1 MSRRYPTAELYEE
14 RERDFYRNGNR
25 SDRNYEELDIELR
38 RGSDP
43 RRSAPDFFR
52 DDRPTA
58 GPMVLRGRERDED
71 TFSRAPPRSRRGGF
85 DDDDAIS
92 IRSRP
97 PPPPSSVRER
107 EIDDIT
113 LRRSDTGGRGR
124 REVEREKEEL
134 DVTIRRRE
142 QSRGP
147 PPREAH
153 FERDIP
159 FRRGDGARPR
169 EVSIEREDVRFRGR
183 GDNIDIRASH
193 KEFSRDGRDVSA
205 ERGSIRFQERD
216 GNFDIRASRREFSR
230 NGRDRSV
237 ERDSLV
243 IRGRERSLP
252 PPSSRGELVAREHE
266 EFVVRRPR
274 EQSRGPR
281 EREVVKDEIVIRRM
295 EERSPSPEPLPPP
308 PPPPPAPEPEIR
320 PPIIQEIITH
330 HRHIDHG
337 VERARSPTPPP
348 PPPAPPSPPRNERIE
363 IEINRRETRKGGRS
377 EFEELDIE
385 IDRSRSRGGFE
396 VRARSPSF
404 SPPRRRYTAPAPTD
418 SEFEIEADYY
428 NRKALE
434 RAYPGEVWNGATTD
448 WTIIDVPPGTKR
460 VQLDGI
466 GGGSQEV
473 TWQRYNGVRRSK
485 FISADDEHVTDVH
498 TQGPVKPKKKDMWT
512 EVTKDLVLRE
522 AIDGM
527 GYRCE
532 ETDDFYYIMEYL
544 RYEDVL
550 QLVEISDDIRR
561 KRKAR
566 IREIEFEREEI
577 RRPSSAYDDRY
588 YEHEVSFDS
597 RRSRY
602 R

>member
-43 RRSAPDFFR
+43 RRSGPDFFR
-52 DDRPTA
+52 DDRPPTA

-71 TFSRAPPRSRRGGF
+71 TFSRAPPPPRSRRGGF

-92 IRSRP
+92 MRSRH
-97 PPPPSSVRER
+97 PPPPSS
-107 EIDDIT
+107 
-113 LRRSDTGGRGR
+113 
-124 REVEREKEEL
+124 REKEEV

-142 QSRGP
+142 HSRGP

-153 FERDIP
+153 FDRDIP

-169 EVSIEREDVRFRGR
+169 EVSIERDDVRFRGR

-193 KEFSRDGRDVSA
+193 QEFSRDGRDISA

-216 GNFDIRASRREFSR
+216 GKFDLRASRREFSR

-252 PPSSRGELVAREHE
+252 APSSRGELIAREHE
-266 EFVVRRPR
+266 ELVVRRPR

-281 EREVVKDEIVIRRM
+281 EREVIKDEIVIRRM
-295 EERSPSPEPLPPP
+295 EERSPSPEPPPPP

-363 IEINRRETRKGGRS
+363 IEINRRDLRTRKGGRS
-377 EFEELDIE
+377 DFEELEIE
-385 IDRSRSRGGFE
+385 IDRSRSRNHDFE
-396 VRARSPSF
+396 
-404 SPPRRRYTAPAPTD
+404 
-418 SEFEIEADYY
+418 
-428 NRKALE
+428 
-434 RAYPGEVWNGATTD
+434 
-448 WTIIDVPPGTKR
+448 
-460 VQLDGI
+460 
-466 GGGSQEV
+466 
-473 TWQRYNGVRRSK
+473 
-485 FISADDEHVTDVH
+485 
-498 TQGPVKPKKKDMWT
+498 GPVKPKKKDMWT

-561 KRKAR
+561 KRKSR

>member
-14 RERDFYRNGNR
+14 RERDFYRNGTR
-25 SDRNYEELDIELR
+25 SDRNYEELDLELR

-71 TFSRAPPRSRRGGF
+71 TFSRAPPPPRSRRGGF

-92 IRSRP
+92 MRSRP
-97 PPPPSSVRER
+97 PPPPSSIRER

-124 REVEREKEEL
+124 RDLEREKDEI

-159 FRRGDGARPR
+159 FRLGDGARPR

-216 GNFDIRASRREFSR
+216 GNFDVRASRREFSR
-230 NGRDRSV
+230 NGRDRSI

-243 IRGRERSLP
+243 IRGRERSMP

-295 EERSPSPEPLPPP
+295 EERSPSPEPPPPP
-308 PPPPPAPEPEIR
+308 PPPPPAPSQR
-320 PPIIQEIITH
+320 FDHLSSRRSSHITGTS
-330 HRHIDHG
+330 IM
-337 VERARSPTPPP
+337 RARSPTPPP

-377 EFEELDIE
+377 TEFEELDIE
-385 IDRSRSRGGFE
+385 IDRSRSRTHDFE
-396 VRARSPSF
+396 
-404 SPPRRRYTAPAPTD
+404 
-418 SEFEIEADYY
+418 
-428 NRKALE
+428 
-434 RAYPGEVWNGATTD
+434 
-448 WTIIDVPPGTKR
+448 
-460 VQLDGI
+460 
-466 GGGSQEV
+466 
-473 TWQRYNGVRRSK
+473 
-485 FISADDEHVTDVH
+485 
-498 TQGPVKPKKKDMWT
+498 GPVKPKKKDMWT

-522 AIDGM
+522 AIDSM

-532 ETDDFYYIMEYL
+532 ETGDFYYIMEYL

-561 KRKAR
+561 KRKSR

>member
-14 RERDFYRNGNR
+14 RERDFYRNGKR
-25 SDRNYEELDIELR
+25 SDRNYEELDLELR

-52 DDRPTA
+52 DDRTTA
-58 GPMVLRGRERDED
+58 GPMVLRGRDRDDD
-71 TFSRAPPRSRRGGF
+71 TFSRAPPRSRRSGF
-85 DDDDAIS
+85 DDEDDAIT

-107 EIDDIT
+107 DIDDFS

-147 PPREAH
+147 PPSEAR
-153 FERDIP
+153 ERDIP

-169 EVSIEREDVRFRGR
+169 EVSLERDDVRFRGR
-183 GDNIDIRASH
+183 DGSIDVRATH
-193 KEFSRDGRDVSA
+193 KEFHRDGRDVSA

-216 GNFDIRASRREFSR
+216 GNFDIRASRRDFSR

-243 IRGRERSLP
+243 IRGRERSMP
-252 PPSSRGELVAREHE
+252 PPSSRGELIAREHE

-281 EREVVKDEIVIRRM
+281 EREVIKDEIVIRRM

-308 PPPPPAPEPEIR
+308 PPPPPMPEPEIR

-377 EFEELDIE
+377 TEFEELDIE
-385 IDRSRSRGGFE
+385 IDRSRSRDFE
-396 VRARSPSF
+396 
-404 SPPRRRYTAPAPTD
+404 
-418 SEFEIEADYY
+418 
-428 NRKALE
+428 
-434 RAYPGEVWNGATTD
+434 
-448 WTIIDVPPGTKR
+448 
-460 VQLDGI
+460 
-466 GGGSQEV
+466 
-473 TWQRYNGVRRSK
+473 
-485 FISADDEHVTDVH
+485 
-498 TQGPVKPKKKDMWT
+498 VKPKKKDMWT

-532 ETDDFYYIMEYL
+532 ETEDFFYIMEYL

-550 QLVEISDDIRR
+550 HLVEISDDIRR
-561 KRKAR
+561 RRKSR

-577 RRPSSAYDDRY
+577 RRPKSAYDDRY
-588 YEHEVSFDS
+588 YEHEVTFDS

>member
-1 MSRRYPTAELYEE
+1 MSSRRYPTAELYEE

-38 RGSDP
+38 RGTDP

-52 DDRPTA
+52 EDRSVA
-58 GPMVLRGRERDED
+58 GPMVLRGRDRDD
-71 TFSRAPPRSRRGGF
+71 DAFSRAPPPPRSLRGGF
-85 DDDDAIS
+85 DDDNIS
-92 IRSRP
+92 LRSRP
-97 PPPPSSVRER
+97 PPPPSAVRER
-107 EIDDIT
+107 DVDEMTI
-113 LRRSDTGGRGR
+113 RRSDTGGRGR
-124 REVEREKEEL
+124 PHVEREKDEL

-159 FRRGDGARPR
+159 FRRGDGAYPRPR

-183 GDNIDIRASH
+183 GDNIDIRASR
-193 KEFSRDGRDVSA
+193 KEFSSDGRDVSA

-216 GNFDIRASRREFSR
+216 GNFDIRASHREFSR
-230 NGRDRSV
+230 NGRDRSI

-252 PPSSRGELVAREHE
+252 APSSRGELVARERE

-295 EERSPSPEPLPPP
+295 EERSPSPEPPPPP

-337 VERARSPTPPP
+337 RSKLT
-348 PPPAPPSPPRNERIE
+348 NL
-363 IEINRRETRKGGRS
+363 RRRLMLMMTQVSREPGGRS
-377 EFEELDIE
+377 TEFEELDIE
-385 IDRSRSRGGFE
+385 IDRSRSRNHDFE
-396 VRARSPSF
+396 
-404 SPPRRRYTAPAPTD
+404 
-418 SEFEIEADYY
+418 
-428 NRKALE
+428 
-434 RAYPGEVWNGATTD
+434 
-448 WTIIDVPPGTKR
+448 
-460 VQLDGI
+460 
-466 GGGSQEV
+466 
-473 TWQRYNGVRRSK
+473 
-485 FISADDEHVTDVH
+485 
-498 TQGPVKPKKKDMWT
+498 GPVKPKKKDMWT
-512 EVTKDLVLRE
+512 EITKDLVLRE

-532 ETDDFYYIMEYL
+532 ESDDFFYIMEYL

-550 QLVEISDDIRR
+550 HLVEISDDIRR

-566 IREIEFEREEI
+566 IREIELEREEI